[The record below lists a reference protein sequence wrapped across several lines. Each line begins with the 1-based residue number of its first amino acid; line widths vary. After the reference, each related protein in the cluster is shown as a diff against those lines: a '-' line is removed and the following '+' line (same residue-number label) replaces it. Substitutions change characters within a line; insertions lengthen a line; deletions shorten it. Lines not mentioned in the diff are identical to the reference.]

1 MGSISDITDC
11 WAKIFEIFFF
21 NQEEEQKY
29 VPPPKRST
37 LAIQPTDLSNKVQTT
52 PPEATSTAVQH
63 GRRASRPTTAAAFL
77 QPSQIIVP
85 GIQREHGAI
94 TVAVQ
99 VQEIFCCPE
108 YQRRRTYA
116 VSSFSSVGQRPN
128 LVHQMGARNR
138 ATKVV
143 SILSSY

>member
-52 PPEATSTAVQH
+52 PPEAIPQLQSSTDDMPADQQQQ
-63 GRRASRPTTAAAFL
+63 RRSLNPHKLSFPEYNGNMEPSQWLYKCKKFFAAQNINGEERMQLAAFHL
-77 QPSQIIVP
+77 
-85 GIQREHGAI
+85 
-94 TVAVQ
+94 
-99 VQEIFCCPE
+99 
-108 YQRRRTYA
+108 
-116 VSSFSSVGQRPN
+116 
-128 LVHQMGARNR
+128 
-138 ATKVV
+138 
-143 SILSSY
+143 